1 MLHFPIHLDLARSVL
16 LALLVSYF
24 SPLAGSASVSS
35 NDLEDRIWRTDCSYD
50 AYRSLLLRNGW
61 KPIGNSCISRPY
73 PEVCYG
79 SGRGAQGTAS
89 WLNPRTGERYG
100 ITIRGCATKSGY
112 CLMPDI
118 KQQ

>member
-1 MLHFPIHLDLARSVL
+1 MACLVAWVPLLH
-16 LALLVSYF
+16 
-24 SPLAGSASVSS
+24 GSASAYS
-35 NDLEDRIWRTDCSYD
+35 NDQEDMIWRTDSSYD
-50 AYRSLLLRNGW
+50 AYRLLLLKNGW

>member
-1 MLHFPIHLDLARSVL
+1 MACLVAWIPLLH
-16 LALLVSYF
+16 
-24 SPLAGSASVSS
+24 GSASAYS
-35 NDLEDRIWRTDCSYD
+35 NDQEDMIWRTDSSYD
-50 AYRSLLLRNGW
+50 AYRSLLLKNGW

-79 SGRGAQGTAS
+79 NGRYAQGTAS

-100 ITIRGCATKSGY
+100 ITIRGCATKSGL

>member
-1 MLHFPIHLDLARSVL
+1 MGCFVAC
-16 LALLVSYF
+16 
-24 SPLAGSASVSS
+24 SPLFPGSVSAIS
-35 NDLEDRIWRTDCSYD
+35 NDLEDRIWRTDSSYD
-50 AYRSLLLRNGW
+50 AYRSLLIQNGW
-61 KPIGNSCISRPY
+61 RPIDNSCISRPY

-79 SGRGAQGTAS
+79 TGRGAQGTAS
-89 WLNPRTGERYG
+89 WLNPKTGERYG